1 MRARL
6 ICAVLAAGA
15 LFAVAGGANL
25 SLCDYV
31 SPETSLSHM
40 SLSFAY
46 RYYEGAFGTDTDVN
60 AGKLRLDYGN
70 LRDTGDF
77 GYTLEAFGELSL
89 QNLRVASG
97 LGDAQGTFRFYLAR
111 EKPVFA
117 FGGAHLYMDTGD
129 VSPGLQVNVGLGY
142 GRFSDVT
149 PLARAMRIQ
158 KMLLSRGTLK
168 SALPESVL
176 LAMANEIGRRAEYAT
191 VAELVDILVNEVQNA
206 AGVLLDPRGVLA
218 VEDQVLVTGARRYCG
233 WAAQIGIGYT
243 VADPLDGP
251 RDFLVTGEFDMAL
264 APEEAS
270 QILLRARLS
279 GPIDIFNTHRLALSV
294 SYENALGPA
303 SILNA
308 RLSAT
313 RVQVAGAEARTSL
326 SASLGWS
333 VTVGMTTL
341 SLQLTLAYPAGAVRI
356 SKDISISVVMVLQ

>member
-1 MRARL
+1 M
-6 ICAVLAAGA
+6 CAVLAAGA
-15 LFAVAGGANL
+15 LFAVAGGGATL

-60 AGKLRLDYGN
+60 AGKLRLDYGD

-89 QNLRVASG
+89 QNLRIASG
-97 LGDAQGTFRFYLAR
+97 LGDARGTLRFYLEGER
-111 EKPVFA
+111 PLFA
-117 FGGAHLYMDTGD
+117 FGGAHLYMETGD
-129 VSPGLQVNVGLGY
+129 ASPGLQVNVGLGY

-149 PLARAMRIQ
+149 PLARAMRIE
-158 KMLLSRGTLK
+158 KMLLSRGSLK
-168 SALPESVL
+168 VPLSESVL
-176 LAMANEIGRRAEYAT
+176 MAMAKEIGRGAEYAT
-191 VAELVDILVNEVQNA
+191 VAELVDVLVKSVQNA
-206 AGVLLDPRGVLA
+206 AGVLLDPRVVLA
-218 VEDQVLVTGARRYCG
+218 VEDQVLVAGARRYCG

-279 GPIDIFNTHRLALSV
+279 GPIDIFNTHRLGLSV

-303 SILNA
+303 SALNA

-326 SASLGWS
+326 SASFGWS
-333 VTVGMTTL
+333 VTVGMTAL
-341 SLQLTLAYPAGAVRI
+341 SVQLTLAYPAGAVRV
-356 SKDISISVVMVLQ
+356 SKDISVSVVMALQ

>member
-6 ICAVLAAGA
+6 MCAVLAAGA

-70 LRDTGDF
+70 LWDTRDF

-89 QNLRVASG
+89 QNLRIASG
-97 LGDAQGTFRFYLAR
+97 LGDALGTLRFYLEGER
-111 EKPVFA
+111 PVFA
-117 FGGAHLYMDTGD
+117 FGGAHLYMETGD
-129 VSPGLQVNVGLGY
+129 ASPGLQVNVGLGY

-149 PLARAMRIQ
+149 PLAKAMRIQ
-158 KMLLSRGTLK
+158 KMLISRGTLK

-176 LAMANEIGRRAEYAT
+176 MAMAKEIGRRAEYAT
-191 VAELVDILVNEVQNA
+191 VADLVDALVKEVQNA
-206 AGVLLDPRGVLA
+206 AGVLLDPRAVLA
-218 VEDQVLVTGARRYCG
+218 VEDQVLVAGARRYCG

-270 QILLRARLS
+270 QILFRARLS
-279 GPIDIFNTHRLALSV
+279 GPIDIFNTHRLGLTV
-294 SYENALGPA
+294 SYENVLGPV
-303 SILNA
+303 SVFNA

-313 RVQVAGAEARTSL
+313 RVQVAGAGARTSL

-333 VTVGMTTL
+333 VTVGMTAL
-341 SLQLTLAYPAGAVRI
+341 SLQLTLAYPAGAIRI
-356 SKDISISVVMVLQ
+356 SKDISISVVMLLQ